1 MIGVYWKSHTIEVSG
16 KQYNLAQRHDVIKSV
31 YYLLAS
37 LEEMHDTYTAQTMKY
52 DWVLIDS

>member
-1 MIGVYWKSHTIEVSG
+1 MIGVYWKSNAIKVLG

-37 LEEMHDTYTAQTMKY
+37 LEEMHGTLAAQTMKY